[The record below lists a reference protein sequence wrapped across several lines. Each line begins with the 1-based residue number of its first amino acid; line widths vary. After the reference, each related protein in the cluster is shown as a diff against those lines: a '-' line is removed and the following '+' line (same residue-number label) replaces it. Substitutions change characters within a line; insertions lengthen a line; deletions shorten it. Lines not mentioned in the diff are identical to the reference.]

1 MHNKVYAFHVKCPFK
16 SGAPAAHCRGT
27 SLEKRTRRSAKCVDS
42 CTFRSRRALQGW
54 CRLTLY
60 RRASP
65 SSMCFLWDRSCWWRV
80 SSARRRVRAC
90 VYVLVILCWSG
101 AKKAVASAHRAA
113 SCTTHVT
120 EKPSEAYT
128 RCAPTWQIGAALKDD
143 FVLRGGNKKGVCVY

>member
-27 SLEKRTRRSAKCVDS
+27 SLEKRTRKSAKCVDS
-42 CTFRSRRALQGW
+42 CTFRSRRASQGW

-80 SSARRRVRAC
+80 SSVRLRVCAC

-101 AKKAVASAHRAA
+101 AKTVASAQGQGAA
-113 SCTTHVT
+113 LAALHHPCDSSVE
-120 EKPSEAYT
+120 EKPSETYT
-128 RCAPTWQIGAALKDD
+128 RRAPNLANW
-143 FVLRGGNKKGVCVY
+143 GGIER